1 MTMKMRMMMKDS
13 SILLKDLI
21 VNIITKLKTINI
33 NKCLQLIILR
43 SIDKTK
49 SLLYN
54 NSINIKTIKI
64 VINMRITTKNSYN
77 ISNNNNNN
85 NL

>member
-1 MTMKMRMMMKDS
+1 MKDS

-43 SIDKTK
+43 NLDKTK